1 MILIVEG
8 SDSWIEFYKSSLGSL
23 ELDIFWART
32 LPEAHFA
39 WRMHGFEITAVV
51 LDETL
56 INEHGDSRNLAHE
69 ITADW
74 SARQTNGVLV
84 LTTDLGYFRRDVELE
99 GFSQALK
106 AEAIRALLSYLP

>member
-8 SDSWIEFYKSSLGSL
+8 SDSWIEFYKSNLGKL
-23 ELDIFWART
+23 ELEIFWART
-32 LPEAHFA
+32 LPEAHLV

-51 LDETL
+51 LDENL
-56 INEHGDSRNLAHE
+56 INEHGDPRTFARQ

-74 SARQTNGVLV
+74 SVRQTNGVLV
-84 LTTDLGYFRRDVELE
+84 LTTNLDHFRRDVEME

-106 AEAIRALLSYLP
+106 AEAIRALLGYLL